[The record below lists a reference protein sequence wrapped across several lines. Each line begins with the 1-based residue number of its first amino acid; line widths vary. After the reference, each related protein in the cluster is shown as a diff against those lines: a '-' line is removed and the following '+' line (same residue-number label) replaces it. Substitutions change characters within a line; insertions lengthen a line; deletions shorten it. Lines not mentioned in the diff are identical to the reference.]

1 MTDDQIDHGTK
12 TNKVVFTCHIQP
24 PPNGGNWTFSCGSES
39 AQMPERNF
47 GSNIFSVSIKVKFPR
62 KRRHQLLLLSQKL
75 NNFQESRGGTHTH
88 ISVCFGT
95 HILSWGPRGLGDNTV
110 DQLLGPPQKKND
122 KKAKS

>member
-47 GSNIFSVSIKVKFPR
+47 GSNIFSVSIK
-62 KRRHQLLLLSQKL
+62 S
-75 NNFQESRGGTHTH
+75 NFHEKDVTS
-88 ISVCFGT
+88 CCC
-95 HILSWGPRGLGDNTV
+95 
-110 DQLLGPPQKKND
+110 PQN
-122 KKAKS
+122 